1 MARRKRKRINLNK
14 RKNGGAGTAVGNL
27 LRRAIQPL
35 KAGVGIN
42 TLPTQ
47 TASVNNFRI
56 TTAPN
61 NPSQVIPSGSI
72 VSPQTQRNAERGRL
86 SPMQLGNLNSSPA
99 PRLGPAS
106 VDPLSTRE
114 RISQN
119 TAGGGN
125 PLGPDVP
132 QDISSRLS
140 ANTGDGG
147 GVDAQGRSTE
157 SGVTIPGYTTYN
169 SVGGSKPSVPTA
181 PAPEPTPEF
190 ARGGVS
196 NFKSA
201 PATGGGLSTA
211 LGQLGG
217 GVRGEG
223 ITGTAIK
230 DDYYANLLNQLE
242 KDSQDNVDLDT
253 IRRQNEQRAQ
263 AEINSINAIYSD
275 LVGRAQRTGEE
286 NLGSERAINAR
297 SGTLGSSFG
306 QDALQREKAETN
318 KNIGEIENQKA
329 STIAD
334 IYSRSRENALNEY
347 QVMKD
352 LKSKD
357 FETYQAVQAQERA
370 ILDSGLNDTA
380 EYMAL
385 QGLSAEDLDMD
396 GLKSIAKDWKTT
408 PEKVYNSIMAKQAE
422 LQQRDIDQREQMGE
436 FDNTTGANSGGS
448 YDESIQESIALSV
461 LPVQLKNSVAESD
474 YYKGIIRQGLAD
486 GRSAYEI
493 ADALMGY
500 NISNPDNFTD
510 NLRTIIGQ
518 GDLSLSEVSN
528 IARLVNKGD
537 TASALRKAELG
548 VMKEAKKT
556 VDGFTSDNIAINA
569 YDRASELQNYVS
581 GLSESKYRKVLGNV
595 SGTIE
600 NNLGKLRKKEAS
612 EIKSQITQLTAKMRN
627 TLLGSAVTPTEE
639 AYLAPLIPDIS
650 DKPDVFLSKIQ
661 RLASEPLRELNSIR
675 TTYGL
680 IPLTFETLKN
690 INLRVEDYY
699 GMQSSA
705 PQNTQST
712 SNSGGG
718 GNWDW

>member
-1 MARRKRKRINLNK
+1 MARRKRKNLNK

-132 QDISSRLS
+132 QDISSRLE
-140 ANTGDGG
+140 ANTGEGG
-147 GVDAQGRSTE
+147 QTDAQGRSYE
-157 SGVTIPGYTTYN
+157 SGVTIPSYSG
-169 SVGGSKPSVPTA
+169 SSKPSAPTA
-181 PAPEPTPEF
+181 PAPAPTPEF

-201 PATGGGLSTA
+201 PTTTGGGLSTA

-217 GVRGEG
+217 GVKGEG

-242 KDSQDNVDLDT
+242 KDSQDNVDLDD

-357 FETYQAVQAQERA
+357 FETYKAVQAQERA
-370 ILDSGLNDTA
+370 ILDGGLNDMA

-385 QGLSAEDLDMD
+385 QGLSAEDLDME
-396 GLKSIAKDWKTT
+396 GLKSIAKDWKST
-408 PEKVYNSIMAKQAE
+408 PEKVYNAIMAKQAE

-436 FDNTTGANSGGS
+436 FDKTTGANSGGS

-518 GDLSLSEVSN
+518 GDLSSSEVSN